1 MNAETD
7 NVILCGDTCNI
18 SEISFA
24 RLKKAALDVAGSRTL
39 DNASAGS
46 ISCAILTDKGNIYT
60 GISVN
65 TVAMNICAE
74 QSAVFAMVAACES
87 HIEKVISVS
96 SRGTICPPC
105 EKCRQLMLS
114 ISAENAK
121 AEIMMGE
128 NQIAVLSDLIHYN
141 NGKAETVLESERL
154 RLVPLSNK
162 NISEVFYSFTPDITT
177 YMFPAA
183 AKDIGETEAFVNTTL
198 DKMAKGREIVYA
210 VRIKETDE
218 FIGLGGIHNIK
229 SGCPEIG
236 IWTKKSSH
244 GNGYG
249 FETVSRLIAHIR
261 ECIPFDHI
269 LYPVDRRNYPSR
281 RIPMLHG
288 GKAMKEYNITNMS
301 GDTLEIIEYWIK

>member
-105 EKCRQLMLS
+105 EKCRQLMLD
-114 ISAENAK
+114 ISSENK
-121 AEIMMGE
+121 
-128 NQIAVLSDLIHYN
+128 
-141 NGKAETVLESERL
+141 RL
-154 RLVPLSNK
+154 K
-162 NISEVFYSFTPDITT
+162 
-177 YMFPAA
+177 
-183 AKDIGETEAFVNTTL
+183 
-198 DKMAKGREIVYA
+198 
-210 VRIKETDE
+210 
-218 FIGLGGIHNIK
+218 
-229 SGCPEIG
+229 
-236 IWTKKSSH
+236 
-244 GNGYG
+244 
-249 FETVSRLIAHIR
+249 
-261 ECIPFDHI
+261 
-269 LYPVDRRNYPSR
+269 
-281 RIPMLHG
+281 
-288 GKAMKEYNITNMS
+288 
-301 GDTLEIIEYWIK
+301 